1 VVAERSPG
9 VRAGALAGGRGR
21 RASSAPIV
29 GPDTGRYASAGWKS
43 FDGVA
48 GRVLVQDLMPARPAD
63 DVVAERQ
70 ASRPQALDLGRESS
84 EGDMPTG
91 TTQAHRPGRLVGVAS
106 AGRGRT
112 PERSLVV
119 LRWMAPGSGPLIA
132 VRRLLDRSRP
142 PEPEFERWMRRRKV
156 NGRIRRGDRRRT
168 ACPPRPPGSRTAFG
182 VPSRSPS
189 TRRRLRPR
197 SERTRRL
204 RLVDGPRRD
213 RRHPSRPPPHGRWGC
228 SVSASPRRTGS
239 SARPAPAS
247 VRPAHRRQ
255 HRLVHVP
262 LRAGV
267 AALGAGGLAAAAL
280 TIGPAAARRRG
291 QPVPVGL
298 AASAPEGRVGRGP
311 RANGGSRRRRS
322 A

>member
-1 VVAERSPG
+1 
-9 VRAGALAGGRGR
+9 
-21 RASSAPIV
+21 
-29 GPDTGRYASAGWKS
+29 
-43 FDGVA
+43 
-48 GRVLVQDLMPARPAD
+48 
-63 DVVAERQ
+63 
-70 ASRPQALDLGRESS
+70 
-84 EGDMPTG
+84 MPTG

-204 RLVDGPRRD
+204 RLVDDPRRD

-239 SARPAPAS
+239 SADLRRRLCGQHIGGNIAS
-247 VRPAHRRQ
+247 STFRF
-255 HRLVHVP
+255 
-262 LRAGV
+262 
-267 AALGAGGLAAAAL
+267 GLASLLWEREGWRPRLSPSGRPLLAVEDNRSLSDWQRAHLRVGWAVVPEPME
-280 TIGPAAARRRG
+280 GRGGGDRPDEPADEPRG
-291 QPVPVGL
+291 QRRPPVL
-298 AASAPEGRVGRGP
+298 
-311 RANGGSRRRRS
+311 
-322 A
+322 